1 MNDKFIENIF
11 YFKNTLFFLFQ
22 LILSF
27 FLYFYLN
34 IGLWIFIMDILFIP
48 DILKEIRTFFKER
61 KNNEY

>member
-1 MNDKFIENIF
+1 MCDKFIKNIF
-11 YFKNTLFFLFQ
+11 YFKNTIFFLFQ

-34 IGLWIFIMDILFIP
+34 IGLWIFIMDILCIP
-48 DILKEIRTFFKER
+48 DILEEIRAFLKER

>member
-34 IGLWIFIMDILFIP
+34 IGLWIFIIDLFYTP
-48 DILKEIRTFFKER
+48 DCFKEIKFFIEEKR
-61 KNNEY
+61 L

>member
-48 DILKEIRTFFKER
+48 DIFKEIKIFLRER
-61 KNNEY
+61 EYNES